1 MSTNE
6 QREFAGVSKIN
17 EPALPT
23 ESKHDSDEAH
33 RKAHE
38 IALYQRDLRK
48 LDNYQMM
55 EYKQDLTDV
64 LWNPY
69 DKVKD
74 QLREWNYRTISEYEA
89 LKTPYRKAA

>member
-1 MSTNE
+1 
-6 QREFAGVSKIN
+6 
-17 EPALPT
+17 
-23 ESKHDSDEAH
+23 
-33 RKAHE
+33 
-38 IALYQRDLRK
+38 
-48 LDNYQMM
+48 MM

>member
-6 QREFAGVSKIN
+6 QRELAGVSLVS

-38 IALYQRDLRK
+38 IALYQRDLRE
-48 LDNYQMM
+48 LDNYQIM
-55 EYKQDLTDV
+55 EYQHDLTDA

-69 DKVKD
+69 EMIKN
-74 QLREWNYRTISEYEA
+74 QLREWNYTTISEDEA
-89 LKTPYRKAA
+89 LNVPYRKAA